1 MKHLIAVSPV
11 LLDNRDY
18 RPGDELPMHNP
29 ELVEAW
35 ITNGAAV
42 WQDDGEE
49 KKQAVKAKSVTAPV
63 GRLGDACPSAGSDQ
77 DLVGKPPSRKRRGA
91 QPEPSGKGR
100 KTNA

>member
-1 MKHLIAVSPV
+1 MKHLIAVSSV

-29 ELVEAW
+29 EFVEAW

-42 WQDDGEE
+42 WQGDGEE

-63 GRLGDACPSAGSDQ
+63 GRPGDACPSAGSDQ
-77 DLVGKPPSRKRRGA
+77 DLVGKPPSRKKRGD
-91 QPEPSGKGR
+91 R
-100 KTNA
+100 KSTRLNSSHA

>member
-1 MKHLIAVSPV
+1 MKHLIAVSSV

-49 KKQAVKAKSVTAPV
+49 KKHSVKAKPMTAPV
-63 GRLGDACPSAGSDQ
+63 GRSGDACPSAGPDQ

-91 QPEPSGKGR
+91 QPESSGKGR
-100 KTNA
+100 KPNA